1 MSDELIVVPRTWRK
15 SGANMYD
22 QNRIK
27 KLHAEGL
34 TVVEI
39 AVECDIDP
47 NCVKAWCEHF
57 DEGGPSGYNTVY
69 AVEPEKEPEKPPK
82 KAKKKATKK
91 KATKKKPAAKKKA
104 EDDWEG

>member
-1 MSDELIVVPRTWRK
+1 MSDQEQIVVPRTWRK

-27 KLHAEGL
+27 KLMEEGL
-34 TVVEI
+34 SVVEI

-47 NCVKAWCEHF
+47 NAVRNWVEHF
-57 DEGGPSGYNTVY
+57 EEGGATGYNTKF
-69 AVEPEKEPEKPPK
+69 AVEEVVEEEAPKP
-82 KAKKKATKK
+82 KKKAAKK

-104 EDDWEG
+104 EEDWDE